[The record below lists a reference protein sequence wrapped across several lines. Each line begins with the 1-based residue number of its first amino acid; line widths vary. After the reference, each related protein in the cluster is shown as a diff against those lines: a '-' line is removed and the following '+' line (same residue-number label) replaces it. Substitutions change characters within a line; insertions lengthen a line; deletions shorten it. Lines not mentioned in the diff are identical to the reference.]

1 MGQTLATLTPIL
13 KEVYEGGLETQLNN
27 EAKAWNRVE
36 RNAKASKKFG
46 GKYVNFPIHV
56 GRNSGIGSRNE
67 NEALPVAGFQDT
79 RELTVPMKYHYAAVE
94 LTGQT
99 IELAS
104 TDYQSFAKSIDLEVN
119 GVKDDISKERNRQ
132 FFGDGSGSK
141 AVTSAAPAAGTPQD
155 IPVSSA
161 KQIDFNGVYDVM
173 VGATSTIRQA
183 ALLVTNVVGNTVTVT
198 GTTTGIAAGDIW
210 VRTGSYGREWTGIA
224 AVLSDTTTL
233 QGLDPAQ
240 NPTWKAVVN
249 NNGDTSTAISELML
263 IRMADKIYE
272 NGGRTSVIFTTL
284 GVQRAY
290 FSLLESKK
298 RFVNT
303 QKFEGGFSGVAFG
316 SASQG
321 EIPMIADIDA
331 PAGQALFLS
340 EKDLTL
346 YTNGEYK
353 FMDRSGSMW
362 QQKRTSAGKFD
373 AWEATLY
380 QYSEMATHRRN
391 SQGVIRNIT
400 EDVSL

>member
-27 EAKAWNRVE
+27 EKKAWNRVE
-36 RNAKASKKFG
+36 KNSKASKKFG
-46 GKYVNFPIHV
+46 GKFVNFPIHV

-67 NEALPVAGFQDT
+67 NEPLPVAGFQDT

-104 TDYQSFAKSIDLEVN
+104 TDYQSFAKTLDLEVD
-119 GVKDDISKERNRQ
+119 GIKDDISKERNRQ

-141 AVTSAAPAAGTPQD
+141 AVSSGIPTGQD
-155 IPVSSA
+155 IPVSTS
-161 KQIDFNGVYDVM
+161 KMLDLNGVYDVM
-173 VGATSTIRQA
+173 VGATSTVRQA
-183 ALLVTNVVGNTVTVT
+183 ALLVTNIVGNTVTVQ
-198 GTTTGIAAGDIW
+198 GTVTGIASGDIW

-224 AVLSDTTTL
+224 AIMSDTTTL
-233 QGLDPAQ
+233 QGLNPAS

-249 NNGDTSTAISELML
+249 NNGGTSTAISELML
-263 IRMADKIYE
+263 LRMADKIYD
-272 NGGRTSVIFTTL
+272 NGGRTSVIFMTL

-298 RFVNT
+298 RFINT
-303 QKFEGGFSGVAFG
+303 QKFDGGFTGVAFA

-321 EIPMIADIDA
+321 EIPMIADSDA
-331 PAGQALFLS
+331 PAGQALFIS

-346 YTNGEYK
+346 YTNGDYK

-380 QYSEMATHRRN
+380 QYSEMAAHRRN